1 MLKIKFPSGVSDEF
15 QLMKKD
21 ICKGSFLSQKYGF
34 FFLFWLVKCVRI
46 NRRESDVILETA
58 SSSLD
63 SNFWS
68 NYFFFCLSAADLMVS
83 ADPEGYVSLSPSH
96 PSPLMQLP
104 LASSPP
110 EESDLHQSFKKN
122 TTADSTATPVF
133 YEPLFG
139 QTKPFSPRPIPAIH
153 CNSEKPQSSK
163 RSTKI
168 PQNIHLEAFVAPADL
183 NTSLDSN
190 QGATLAFPSTT
201 WSSCPSPQRTT
212 PHSGSLA
219 KLTPSPPMSR
229 MESHRW
235 PVLPPI
241 SPVRG
246 EKWAWPH
253 MCRSQPPPCPT
264 LHSYPLSEGPDCP
277 EQGWTSTPRQRD
289 LVRQRNQSLF
299 PQWGLQMLLP
309 PSAHCESSAV
319 SLFFLTSSHHIINNT

>member
-1 MLKIKFPSGVSDEF
+1 
-15 QLMKKD
+15 
-21 ICKGSFLSQKYGF
+21 
-34 FFLFWLVKCVRI
+34 
-46 NRRESDVILETA
+46 
-58 SSSLD
+58 
-63 SNFWS
+63 
-68 NYFFFCLSAADLMVS
+68 MVS
-83 ADPEGYVSLSPSH
+83 ADPERYVSLSPSH
-96 PSPLMQLP
+96 PSPLMQLA

-122 TTADSTATPVF
+122 TTADTTTTPVF

-163 RSTKI
+163 RSTKT

-183 NTSLDSN
+183 NVSLDSD

-229 MESHRW
+229 LESHRW

-241 SPVRG
+241 STVRG
-246 EKWAWPH
+246 EK
-253 MCRSQPPPCPT
+253 
-264 LHSYPLSEGPDCP
+264 
-277 EQGWTSTPRQRD
+277 
-289 LVRQRNQSLF
+289 
-299 PQWGLQMLLP
+299 
-309 PSAHCESSAV
+309 
-319 SLFFLTSSHHIINNT
+319 